1 MLNAARGH
9 AKRAGS
15 RSDIFLA
22 TSCEILGAFRHNLHE
37 YCVSKRFLG
46 AFWRHLAY
54 KARTFAV

>member
-9 AKRAGS
+9 PTHAGN
-15 RSDIFLA
+15 RSAIFLA
-22 TSCEILGAFRHNLHE
+22 TIFKILGAFLGNLSE
-37 YCVSKRFLG
+37 YYAYRCFLG